1 MNTTYVKSS
10 IVDNNNRILKVVTAD
25 YAEKSALNTRTLAG
39 KEYDSYTPI
48 RAVIKDIV
56 ECLNGTYVDFDV
68 DNIVSVGG
76 NIIVNNLLSVQI
88 TPNQIQHATDGTLA
102 INENVTSA
110 GQIVEWPDGSRTKD
124 TRTVLSGGS
133 DEADYMLPF
142 EFNVANTSELMQTYL
157 VKSIRRIPID
167 GDHSWII
174 VQFTNNKVL
183 SIIGRRTADY
193 DGQFQTFVVDNTVP
207 FGYNDTSYQVQYN
220 CSIYPKNGVTTNI
233 FQMSINKYNGK
244 NFTEWAILTLAND
257 RLIFWKRQKI

>member
-88 TPNQIQHATDGTLA
+88 TPN
-102 INENVTSA
+102 
-110 GQIVEWPDGSRTKD
+110 
-124 TRTVLSGGS
+124 
-133 DEADYMLPF
+133 
-142 EFNVANTSELMQTYL
+142 
-157 VKSIRRIPID
+157 
-167 GDHSWII
+167 
-174 VQFTNNKVL
+174 
-183 SIIGRRTADY
+183 
-193 DGQFQTFVVDNTVP
+193 
-207 FGYNDTSYQVQYN
+207 
-220 CSIYPKNGVTTNI
+220 
-233 FQMSINKYNGK
+233 
-244 NFTEWAILTLAND
+244 
-257 RLIFWKRQKI
+257 